1 MGHPL
6 VCHGQKEE
14 HVKDMGA
21 GTNMEYLGDRVE
33 FSGLEW
39 DGEHDGRRGG
49 KSELR
54 LHSEGPWV
62 PLWGVWISSC
72 WEWRLS
78 IATQEGYLFL
88 VKGQTQQGRA
98 RQSQSPWSQWLP
110 SVLQSWFAPNFLLT
124 CSLRYYP
131 QGKVSR
137 LTGDDRYKFLM
148 FCFQPNLSLGC
159 TGIFQHPPSHPPS
172 SIPGHICGSEA

>member
-62 PLWGVWISSC
+62 
-72 WEWRLS
+72 
-78 IATQEGYLFL
+78 
-88 VKGQTQQGRA
+88 
-98 RQSQSPWSQWLP
+98 
-110 SVLQSWFAPNFLLT
+110 LL
-124 CSLRYYP
+124 
-131 QGKVSR
+131 
-137 LTGDDRYKFLM
+137 
-148 FCFQPNLSLGC
+148 
-159 TGIFQHPPSHPPS
+159 
-172 SIPGHICGSEA
+172 

>member
-1 MGHPL
+1 M

-54 LHSEGPWV
+54 LHSEGP
-62 PLWGVWISSC
+62 
-72 WEWRLS
+72 
-78 IATQEGYLFL
+78 
-88 VKGQTQQGRA
+88 
-98 RQSQSPWSQWLP
+98 
-110 SVLQSWFAPNFLLT
+110 
-124 CSLRYYP
+124 
-131 QGKVSR
+131 
-137 LTGDDRYKFLM
+137 
-148 FCFQPNLSLGC
+148 
-159 TGIFQHPPSHPPS
+159 
-172 SIPGHICGSEA
+172 